1 MPSDVASL
9 ALKLS
14 QKTKRNGSRAM
25 AYHFY
30 AVNALKAGHPALARQ
45 AAGAVYK
52 IYPGADPKRVGTL
65 KAALVIDAA
74 AMALNG
80 KSKEA
85 YRFLLKSM
93 DRKANNKIL
102 LSIMSWA
109 PGAFRPLLRD
119 RAKLAFATGL

>member
-65 KAALVIDAA
+65 KAALVIDRRV
-74 AMALNG
+74 G
-80 KSKEA
+80 VSKA
-85 YRFLLKSM
+85 STKGVWWTIF
-93 DRKANNKIL
+93 
-102 LSIMSWA
+102 
-109 PGAFRPLLRD
+109 F
-119 RAKLAFATGL
+119 KLWFFVRR